1 MSELRLLVVA
11 AAIIVAASSNAEQAD
26 AAYEH
31 FSAGQLAT
39 AAALRDAALDGNQA
53 YEILEELV
61 TIAPKR
67 LAGSPGDAEARDW
80 AVQKLEALGFDKVWV
95 QEFQMHGWERV
106 SADAV
111 VSSHGDLKLDITA
124 LGKSVSAPDPGIT
137 ADIVHYAT
145 YEDLQAADESD
156 VRGKIVFISNR
167 MERHKDGSGYGPANI
182 ARSEGHAET
191 ARKGG
196 LALLIRSIGTDD
208 HDAPHTGAMRFA
220 ASGATVDE
228 EQRAYNDAW
237 KAPYGTSTVAA
248 AAISNADA
256 DVLQELVE
264 GGEQITV
271 SLNIRNNHPGEIT
284 SYNIIGE
291 ITGADRPDEI
301 VITGGHIDAWDTGV
315 GAMDD
320 GMGVAIT
327 MNAVSLIA
335 ELPERPARTIRY
347 VAFGA
352 EELGLIGAYAYA
364 REYGDQDHVFGTE
377 SDFGIG
383 RVWRLRPAVS
393 PEAIPV
399 LKEIWSVLEPM
410 GIGWDAE
417 GKGFLGPDL
426 VPLAANGMPGAD
438 LSGDGTRYFD
448 LHHTAEDTLDKIE
461 PANLSFD
468 SAAYAALLF
477 LVAEYDGRF
486 DVDLQVE

>member
-1 MSELRLLVVA
+1 MSEVRLLIVA
-11 AAIIVAASSNAEQAD
+11 AAILVVASSNAEQTDAD
-26 AAYEH
+26 YEH
-31 FSAGQLAT
+31 FTSGQLAT
-39 AAALRDAALDGNQA
+39 ASALRETALNENRTYG
-53 YEILEELV
+53 ILEELV

-67 LAGSPGDAEARDW
+67 LAGSAGDADARDW
-80 AVQKLEALGFDKVWV
+80 AVRKLEALGFDKVWV
-95 QEFQMHGWERV
+95 QEFPMLGWERV

-124 LGKSVSAPDPGIT
+124 LGKSVSTPDDGIT
-137 ADIVHYAT
+137 ADVVHFAT
-145 YEDLQAADESD
+145 FDDLQAADVAD

-167 MERHKDGSGYGPANI
+167 MERQKDGSGYGPANI
-182 ARSEGHAET
+182 ARSKGHAET

-196 LALLIRSIGTDD
+196 LAILIRSVGTDD
-208 HDAPHTGAMRFA
+208 HDAPHTGVMRFGV
-220 ASGATVDE
+220 SGGTVAE
-228 EQRAYNDAW
+228 EEKAYDDAW
-237 KAPYGTSTVAA
+237 SAAYGTSTVAA
-248 AAISNADA
+248 AAISNLDA

-264 GGEQITV
+264 GGEKVTV
-271 SLNIRNNHPGEIT
+271 LLDIRNNHLGEIT

-291 ITGADRPDEI
+291 IIGADRPDEI

-335 ELPERPARTIRY
+335 DLPDRPARTIRY

-352 EELGLIGAYAYA
+352 EELGLIGASAYA
-364 REYGDQDHVFGTE
+364 RKYADEDHVFGIE

-383 RVWRLRPAVS
+383 PVWKLTPAVA
-393 PEAIPV
+393 PRAISV
-399 LKEIWSVLEPM
+399 LEEIWRVLEPM

-417 GKGFLGPDL
+417 GKAFPGPDL
-426 VPLAANGMPGAD
+426 SPLVKNGMPGAD
-438 LSGDGTRYFD
+438 LYGDGTRYFD

-461 PANLSFD
+461 ASDLNFNT
-468 SAAYAALLF
+468 AAYAALLY

-486 DVDLQVE
+486 DGGSM